1 MENLTEGNLTI
12 EVGGG
17 GSEAIVCVWKGKSS
31 DRNPGQVLGP
41 YFQTLVDQA
50 AGDDVALEMHFDK
63 LDHFNSSTIT
73 ALIKLIQSARAKSV
87 RLVMAYDQSLK
98 WQKLSFDALRV
109 FEKSDKLFQLRPV

>member
-1 MENLTEGNLTI
+1 MDNLTEGNLTI

-17 GSEAIVCVWKGKSS
+17 GSEPITCVWKGRSS

-41 YFQTLVDQA
+41 YFQTLVDKA
-50 AGDDVALEMHFDK
+50 VTDSVPLEMHFDQ
-63 LDHFNSSTIT
+63 LEHFNSSTIT
-73 ALIKLIQSARAKSV
+73 ALIKRNQTSRGKGI
-87 RLVMAYDQSLK
+87 RLVMAYDQNLK